1 MLEPQ
6 PLAGGEGSVLDPV
19 VAIRYKVTLEPDQV
33 VMLDVVTG
41 MTETREAAL
50 HLIDKYQD
58 RHLADRVFELAW
70 THSQVVL
77 RQLNATESDAQLYSR
92 LASSIIYPNAA
103 LRADASIL
111 IRNHRGQSGLWAY
124 AISGDLPI
132 VLMQI
137 KDPAN
142 IDLARQMVQAHAYWR
157 LKGLV
162 VDLVIWY
169 EDNSGYRQALHDQIM
184 GLIAS
189 GIDAQAIDRPGGIFV
204 RLLDQISSEDRVL
217 MQSVAR
223 AILSDARGSLA
234 DQIKRAAPVVP
245 KLPLGVFEAR
255 AEPYQLLAE
264 RRPRRRARADPRQ
277 RHRRLFSA
285 DGREYV
291 IRTDGA
297 SRTPAPWVNVLAN
310 PSFGSVVSESGQAYT
325 WSENAHE
332 FRLTPWDN
340 DPVSDGGGE
349 AFYIRDEQTGRF
361 WSPTAL
367 PVRAKGEYITRHG
380 FGYSVFE
387 HAEEAIHSELTTFV
401 ALDAPIKYSVIKLR
415 NDSSVPRR
423 LSVTG
428 YVEWVLGDLRSKS
441 SMHVVTELDPLS
453 GALFARNAYN
463 TEFTGRV
470 GFFQVEAQNKT
481 MTADRN
487 EFIGRNRNLANPA
500 AMNRARLSGKVG
512 AGLDPCA
519 AIQVMIELQP
529 GQERELVFM
538 LGVGGRRNADASG
551 LVQRYNGSAAAA
563 AAFDMVRDHWDA
575 TLGAVRIET
584 PDPTLDVHR
593 QRLADVPD
601 HRLPHVGAQRL
612 LPVGRR
618 VRLPRPAAGRDGD
631 DPHPAADPA
640 RAPAAVRG
648 APVRRRRR
656 PALVASAVGPRRA
669 HPLLGRL
676 PVAAAGDPP
685 LRDRHGRPQR
695 ADRAGAVPRGPHADA
710 RKRSPTT
717 TCRAT
722 RTRTPTCTSTACAPS
737 SAACASASTG
747 CR

>member
-1 MLEPQ
+1 KLFVQTEILRNENAILCTRRPRTKDEHMPWLLNLMTVHDGVLLDASFETSRAEFIGRANTTVAPRALLEPQ

-33 VMLDVVTG
+33 VTLDVVTG
-41 MTETREAAL
+41 MTDTREAAL

-92 LASSIIYPNAA
+92 LAASIIYPNAA

-204 RLLDQISSEDRVL
+204 RLLDQISNEDRVL

-245 KLPLGVFEAR
+245 KLPLGVFEPR

-264 RRPRRRARADPRQ
+264 RVGKPTPD
-277 RHRRLFSA
+277 LGLILDNGTGGFSP

-291 IRTDGA
+291 ITTDGA
-297 SRTPAPWVNVLAN
+297 HRTPAPWVNVLAN

-340 DPVSDGGGE
+340 DPVADSGGE
-349 AFYIRDEQTGRF
+349 AFYIRDEQTGKF

-367 PVRAKGEYITRHG
+367 PVRSKGEFTTRHG

-387 HAEEAIHSELTTFV
+387 HAEEAIHSELLTYV

-415 NDSSVPRR
+415 NDSTVPRK

-428 YVEWVLGDLRSKS
+428 YVEWVLGDLRPKQA
-441 SMHVVTELDPLS
+441 MHVVTELDPLS

-470 GFFQVEAQNKT
+470 GFFQVEAQNRSV
-481 MTADRN
+481 TADRN

-584 PDPTLDVHR
+584 PEPMLDVIANGWLMYQTIACR
-593 QRLADVPD
+593 MWARSGYYQSG
-601 HRLPHVGAQRL
+601 GAFGFRDQLQDAMAMIHTQPQILREHL
-612 LPVGRR
+612 L
-618 VRLPRPAAGRDGD
+618 LCAA
-631 DPHPAADPA
+631 H
-640 RAPAAVRG
+640 
-648 APVRRRRR
+648 
-656 PALVASAVGPRRA
+656 
-669 HPLLGRL
+669 
-676 PVAAAGDPP
+676 
-685 LRDRHGRPQR
+685 Q
-695 ADRAGAVPRGPHADA
+695 
-710 RKRSPTT
+710 
-717 TCRAT
+717 
-722 RTRTPTCTSTACAPS
+722 
-737 SAACASASTG
+737 
-747 CR
+747 